1 MIKMTDSTFIVGL
14 DVGGTKTEALVVDD
28 DNRVLGRARQATNT
42 SQPEGFLHSIAQ
54 TVHEALAQAGITPA
68 QVRVIGVGVPGQVN
82 NQTGVVQM
90 AANLNIEAYPLAERL
105 TAVFYT
111 PTLIENDVRMA
122 ALGAYRFLQKKE
134 QIEHMAY
141 VSIGTGIAAGLILN
155 GSLYRGAN
163 GMAGEIGHALI
174 EPEGELCN
182 CGQRGCLETIVSGP
196 AIARQA
202 DKLMKRGDGRGPLT
216 AKDVY
221 AAAQS
226 GDPEASKI
234 VQRVSI
240 FLGRAIQWL
249 IMSYDVDKVVFGGG
263 VASAGAA
270 FLDPILDALS
280 QLQAQSNLAKA
291 MLGAEKLMLLPP
303 DYNAGAWGAVY
314 LAQKGDWQRKR

>member
-1 MIKMTDSTFIVGL
+1 MMTDSTFVVGL

-28 DNRVLGRARQATNT
+28 NNQVLGRSRNNTDT
-42 SQPEGFLHSIAQ
+42 SQPEGFLESISQ
-54 TVHEALAQAGITPA
+54 TVRDALQQAGTSA
-68 QVRVIGVGVPGQVN
+68 DRLRAIGVGVPGQVN
-82 NQTGVVQM
+82 NRTGVVLM
-90 AANLNIEAYPLAERL
+90 AANLNIDTYPLAEQL
-105 TAVFYT
+105 TAVFHT
-111 PTLIENDVRMA
+111 PTLIENDVRIA
-122 ALGAYRFLQKKE
+122 ALGAYRFLQKE
-134 QIEHMAY
+134 EPIEHMAY

-182 CGQRGCLETIVSGP
+182 CGQRGCLETVVSGP

-202 DKLMKRGDGRGPLT
+202 NQVMKRRDGRGLLT
-216 AKDVY
+216 AEDVY
-221 AAAQS
+221 AAAQD

-234 VQRVSI
+234 VQRVTVYLS
-240 FLGRAIQWL
+240 RAIQWL
-249 IMSYDVDKVVFGGG
+249 IMSYDVDKVVLGGG

-270 FLDPILDALS
+270 FLDPILEALS

-303 DYNAGAWGAVY
+303 DYNAGAWGAIY
-314 LAQKGDWQRKR
+314 LAQKRDWQHKL